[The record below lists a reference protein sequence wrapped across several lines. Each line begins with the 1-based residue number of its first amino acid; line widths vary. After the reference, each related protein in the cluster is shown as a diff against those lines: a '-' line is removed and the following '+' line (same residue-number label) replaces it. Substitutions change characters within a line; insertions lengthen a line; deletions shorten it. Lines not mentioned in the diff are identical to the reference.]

1 MERSLESGGMDDG
14 LWNAGEYDY
23 GHYADFVL
31 PESRIIT
38 DSQRYNQNL
47 LKKGV

>member
-1 MERSLESGGMDDG
+1 MDDG

-31 PESRIIT
+31 PENRMIT